1 VRDSELGKGGRQSV
15 YVGID
20 VHRKRS
26 QVAVVDQS
34 GEVLT
39 NRNVPNGVEPIL
51 KVIGGLPPG
60 TPAAFEAAYGTSWLV
75 ELLESYGFAP
85 HLVHSLRCKAI
96 ASARLKNDKVDAAT
110 LAQLLRADLLP
121 EAWIAPPPVRQL
133 RALLRHRVALV
144 RLRTLL
150 RNRIHAIVA
159 DYGHDRP
166 AGEYWSGP
174 GRAWL
179 ASLDL
184 PAVSRELVEDDLGLI
199 AALQDRIDRL
209 DWEVRQRARSDPR
222 VKVLTQLPGIG
233 PFTALVI
240 LAEIGEVSRFGSAR
254 KLASWAGLTPTV
266 RGSDRVAHHGHISKE
281 GSVWLRWCCA
291 RRRKRPSAHRS
302 SPPATRPSPNGAGR
316 RSPPPRSPASCSPA
330 PGTCSPTPNSPQPR
344 RPRPARRRR
353 DRPGRVAQPGRA
365 RRSS

>member
-1 VRDSELGKGGRQSV
+1 MSV

-26 QVAVVDQS
+26 QVAVVNSS

-51 KVIGGLPPG
+51 SLIGGLPAG
-60 TPAAFEAAYGTSWLV
+60 TPAAFEAAFGTGWLV
-75 ELLESYGFAP
+75 ELLEDYGFTP
-85 HLVHSLRCKAI
+85 HLVHPSRCKAI
-96 ASARLKNDKVDAAT
+96 ASARLKNDKVDAAI

-133 RALLRHRVALV
+133 RALLRHRVAMV

-159 DYGHDRP
+159 DHGHDRP
-166 AGEYWSGP
+166 GGGYWTGP

-179 ASLDL
+179 ASLEL
-184 PAVSRELVEDDLGLI
+184 PAVSRELIEDDLGLI
-199 AALQDRIDRL
+199 DALQGRIDRL
-209 DWEVRQRARSDPR
+209 DWEIHQRARSDPR
-222 VKVLTQLPGIG
+222 VKVLTQLPGVG

-240 LAEIGEVSRFGSAR
+240 LAEIGDVSRFGSAR

-266 RGSDRVAHHGHISKE
+266 RGSDRVAHYGHISKE
-281 GSVWLRWCCA
+281 GSVWLRWVLCEAAQTAKRHPQFAAGFQAIAKRRGKKIATTAVA
-291 RRRKRPSAHRS
+291 RKL
-302 SPPATRPSPNGAGR
+302 ATRAWHLLTD
-316 RSPPPRSPASCSPA
+316 AEHA
-330 PGTCSPTPNSPQPR
+330 IPQPAAASAPQTETR
-344 RPRPARRRR
+344 
-353 DRPGRVAQPGRA
+353 
-365 RRSS
+365 